1 MLVGRVERLDER
13 VLRFDVLVTDS
24 LVEPVRGSSRG
35 ARCQPDDEASP
46 LPRPLF
52 RRRHEHAGNPLPT
65 VPLVDD
71 ETADEDE
78 RFRLE
83 ILRENRVNPSDD
95 NAVDLGDED
104 ALIDAREDPPNS
116 LRGFRRA
123 QVVAELIAEFG
134 DLAGIGADS
143 DSD

>member
-1 MLVGRVERLDER
+1 MVGLVGPIDSVFDVWYESPDVFPRRRGERFDERILRLD
-13 VLRFDVLVTDS
+13 VLITDP

-46 LPRPLF
+46 LPRPLL

-83 ILRENRVNPSDD
+83 ILREN
-95 NAVDLGDED
+95 
-104 ALIDAREDPPNS
+104 
-116 LRGFRRA
+116 
-123 QVVAELIAEFG
+123 
-134 DLAGIGADS
+134 
-143 DSD
+143 